1 MHFQISLSLWVLQ
14 VIKDLLCVRDVARN
28 LRTGCYCCL
37 SNFTWNQLCWSFFFS
52 KVAWLRVCNFFA
64 LTALDMVLNTPLS
77 HKRSTQY
84 YNADVCKDPNYYKN
98 SRPEVF
104 CKKGVLRN
112 FAKFTGKHLCQ
123 SLFFSKVASLQSCN
137 FI

>member
-1 MHFQISLSLWVLQ
+1 MWELQ
-14 VIKDLLCVRDVARN
+14 VIKDLLCVRDIASWNIFEQVVTVAFQISLETN
-28 LRTGCYCCL
+28 CVEVSFWVKLHDWGSATFLRK
-37 SNFTWNQLCWSFFFS
+37 Q
-52 KVAWLRVCNFFA
+52 

-77 HKRSTQY
+77 HKLSTYY
-84 YNADVCKDPNYYKN
+84 YNTDACKDPSDYRS

-123 SLFFSKVASLQSCN
+123 GRIFNKVAGIRPVQLY
-137 FI
+137 